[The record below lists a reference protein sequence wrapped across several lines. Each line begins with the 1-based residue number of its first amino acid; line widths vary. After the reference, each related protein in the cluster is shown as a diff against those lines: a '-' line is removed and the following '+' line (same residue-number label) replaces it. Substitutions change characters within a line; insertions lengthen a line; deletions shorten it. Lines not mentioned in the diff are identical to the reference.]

1 MVRMRQCAL
10 PLRIEGASTQ
20 SANSEPLL
28 FHMESLLQSV
38 LPAAQPSK
46 AVRIFSWEMVRV

>member
-1 MVRMRQCAL
+1 MRQCAL